1 MRSRWQHSRHRR
13 RDEEPPPTLAVVER
27 ERPRPRLRLESD
39 GPEPAG
45 PRRGRRLR
53 PLPVAAA
60 VLVLLALVGYLS
72 VYQQTTRRTPVLIAA
87 RALPAGT
94 VVRASDLATA
104 GLAGSGR
111 VLATFLPAGEARL
124 VVGRTVRSA
133 VAAGAPVPAAALAPP
148 GRGVASLT
156 LAVPLLHALA
166 GALQPGDRVTVLA
179 TYTNAQGGALT
190 RVVARDLEVLAVG
203 SASGFDAATQTI
215 PITVALPD
223 PSTAAALTL
232 ANETAKID
240 LLHEPSAGSSAPIP
254 SASTSQ
260 GAP

>member
-1 MRSRWQHSRHRR
+1 MRNRWQHRRHGR
-13 RDEEPPPTLAVVER
+13 RDEQAPPTLALIER
-27 ERPRPRLRLESD
+27 ERPRPRLRPETD
-39 GPEPAG
+39 GAPPEP
-45 PRRGRRLR
+45 RRTRRLQ

-60 VLVLLALVGYLS
+60 MLILLALAGYLS

-94 VVRASDLATA
+94 VIRRSDLATA
-104 GLAGSGR
+104 GLAGNAS
-111 VLATFLPAGEARL
+111 VLATLIPAGDAGS
-124 VVGRTVRSA
+124 VTGRTVSSA

-156 LAVPLLHALA
+156 LAVPLVHALA
-166 GALQPGDRVTVLA
+166 GGLVPGDRVTVLA
-179 TYTNAQGGALT
+179 TYTNAQGAALT

-203 SASGFDAATQTI
+203 SAAGFDAATQTI
-215 PITVALPD
+215 PVTVALPD
-223 PSTAAALTL
+223 PSRATALAL

-240 LLHEPSAGSSAPIP
+240 LLREPGAGSSAPIP

-260 GAP
+260 AAP